1 METAVAFAKNNIRTT
16 VIDMLPSILPQ
27 MLDPDMSSIV
37 QKRLEGMGIEA
48 LTSTKVSSIKGNRT
62 VESVVMDERQ
72 IKADLVLISTGVT
85 PNVDLAKN
93 AGVAIGNSGGV
104 VVNSRLNAKK
114 EGRFLEDVFALG
126 DCVEIMNKITN
137 SSQVSALASTAALQG
152 RIVAENI
159 SGGEAGLDG
168 YLSPAITVIAD
179 MHVGSVGLTSH
190 AAKLFDIATEIGK
203 VSGLTRSRYYPDRK
217 QIHIKLLAHEGRLI
231 GAQIISEE
239 DVKERINTIA
249 LAIQNKMTIDE
260 LLYTERC
267 FTPPLSLLT
276 DPFIRALES
285 FGK

>member
-1 METAVAFAKNNIRTT
+1 M
-16 VIDMLPSILPQ
+16 
-27 MLDPDMSSIV
+27 
-37 QKRLEGMGIEA
+37 
-48 LTSTKVSSIKGNRT
+48 
-62 VESVVMDERQ
+62 
-72 IKADLVLISTGVT
+72 

-93 AGVAIGNSGGV
+93 AGVAIGKSGGV
-104 VVNSRLNAKK
+104 VVNSRLNVKK

-152 RIVAENI
+152 RIVAKNI
-159 SGGEAGLDG
+159 SDGDAKLDG

-179 MHVGSVGLTSH
+179 LHVGSVGLTSH
-190 AAKLFDIATEIGK
+190 SAGRFGIDSEIGK
-203 VSGLTRSRYYPDRK
+203 TSGLTRSRYYPDRK

-239 DVKERINTIA
+239 DVKDRINTIT
-249 LAIQNKMTIDE
+249 LAIQNKMTIDK

-276 DPFIRALES
+276 DPFIRSL
-285 FGK
+285 